1 MVTTAALLIGALE
14 LARANNG
21 VWLNRCGNLSKEVVQ
36 QSRLMKPFDALTM
49 VLQADTKGE
58 CPKEEAKNESAMYKQ
73 ARELKEKH
81 PDAMILMRNGD
92 SYEMIDDDA
101 ERGARILGITLS
113 TRASGKSI
121 VPYAEFPHRALDTYL
136 PKLVRAGLRV
146 AICDAL
152 EDNTQQ
158 RKQAEGIYKEA
169 DALVKVIQKQD
180 DKVQVNPL
188 LETEYDYESKGL
200 CFSNTRKSAYG
211 KEVATASERANDI
224 YRAAIAY
231 TGAEDRL
238 NRVGQQG
245 MSAADAQKYDRLVS
259 ELAAG
264 VIMARQGL
272 SAQLSKEGKELI
284 PKWQQSLQEN
294 PALEARLEQDVN
306 NAIQV
311 LGKLMKGETIDY
323 SAFRGA
329 EETAAMSHEVAIK
342 QVLMTCD
349 DKGCHLLYIKP
360 EEGKSVTIYPEPA
373 DVKRFYEAYHTPEF
387 DHVRAQLGQ
396 KYYGLLQQH
405 PDLEVQVLMPDTKG
419 LDLSRISKVNITKD
433 RYKENS
439 TILFATIDGVQ
450 QKPVELSQLQT
461 RRFWMVDDKDAY
473 KMALAAN
480 LFREKLSLGEEQ
492 TEGQSQDGQSQTS
505 DEKEEE
511 PRRGIHI

>member
-1 MVTTAALLIGALE
+1 
-14 LARANNG
+14 
-21 VWLNRCGNLSKEVVQ
+21 
-36 QSRLMKPFDALTM
+36 
-49 VLQADTKGE
+49 
-58 CPKEEAKNESAMYKQ
+58 
-73 ARELKEKH
+73 
-81 PDAMILMRNGD
+81 
-92 SYEMIDDDA
+92 
-101 ERGARILGITLS
+101 
-113 TRASGKSI
+113 
-121 VPYAEFPHRALDTYL
+121 
-136 PKLVRAGLRV
+136 
-146 AICDAL
+146 
-152 EDNTQQ
+152 
-158 RKQAEGIYKEA
+158 
-169 DALVKVIQKQD
+169 
-180 DKVQVNPL
+180 
-188 LETEYDYESKGL
+188 
-200 CFSNTRKSAYG
+200 
-211 KEVATASERANDI
+211 
-224 YRAAIAY
+224 
-231 TGAEDRL
+231 
-238 NRVGQQG
+238 
-245 MSAADAQKYDRLVS
+245 MSAADAQKYDRLVA

-272 SAQLSKEGKELI
+272 SAQLSKESRELI
-284 PKWQQSLQEN
+284 PEWHQSLKEN
-294 PALEARLEQDVN
+294 PALEARLERDVN

-311 LGKLMKGETIDY
+311 LGKLMKGETVDY
-323 SAFRGA
+323 AAFRGA
-329 EETAAMSHEVAIK
+329 EETAEKQHEVAIK

-473 KMALAAN
+473 KTALAAN
-480 LFREKLSLGEEQ
+480 LFREKLSLSEEQ
-492 TEGQSQDGQSQTS
+492 TEGQSQDSQSQTS

-511 PRRGIHI
+511 SRRGIHI

>member
-1 MVTTAALLIGALE
+1 
-14 LARANNG
+14 
-21 VWLNRCGNLSKEVVQ
+21 
-36 QSRLMKPFDALTM
+36 
-49 VLQADTKGE
+49 
-58 CPKEEAKNESAMYKQ
+58 
-73 ARELKEKH
+73 
-81 PDAMILMRNGD
+81 
-92 SYEMIDDDA
+92 
-101 ERGARILGITLS
+101 
-113 TRASGKSI
+113 
-121 VPYAEFPHRALDTYL
+121 
-136 PKLVRAGLRV
+136 
-146 AICDAL
+146 
-152 EDNTQQ
+152 
-158 RKQAEGIYKEA
+158 
-169 DALVKVIQKQD
+169 
-180 DKVQVNPL
+180 
-188 LETEYDYESKGL
+188 
-200 CFSNTRKSAYG
+200 
-211 KEVATASERANDI
+211 
-224 YRAAIAY
+224 
-231 TGAEDRL
+231 
-238 NRVGQQG
+238 
-245 MSAADAQKYDRLVS
+245 MSAGDARKYDRLVA

-272 SAQLSKEGKELI
+272 SAQLSKEGRGLI
-284 PKWQQSLQEN
+284 PEWHQSLQEN

-360 EEGKSVTIYPEPA
+360 EKGKSVTIYPEPA

-387 DHVRAQLGQ
+387 DHVRALLGQ

-473 KMALAAN
+473 KTALAAN
-480 LFREKLSLGEEQ
+480 LFREKLSLSEEQ
-492 TEGQSQDGQSQTS
+492 IEGQSQESQSQTS

>member
-1 MVTTAALLIGALE
+1 MNTAQWLE
-14 LARANNG
+14 
-21 VWLNRCGNLSKEVVQ
+21 
-36 QSRLMKPFDALTM
+36 
-49 VLQADTKGE
+49 
-58 CPKEEAKNESAMYKQ
+58 
-73 ARELKEKH
+73 RELKDKH

-101 ERGARILGITLS
+101 ERGARILGLALS
-113 TRASGKSI
+113 TRTSGKSI
-121 VPYAEFPHRALDTYL
+121 VPYTEFPHRALDTYL

-152 EDNTQQ
+152 DDNTQQ
-158 RKQAEGIYKEA
+158 KKQAEGIYKEA
-169 DALVKVIQKQD
+169 DALVKAIQKQD

-200 CFSNTRKSAYG
+200 CFSNSRKSAYG
-211 KEVATASERANDI
+211 KEVETASVRVNDI

-238 NRVGQQG
+238 NRVGQSG
-245 MSAADAQKYDRLVS
+245 LSAVDAQKYDRLVA

-284 PKWQQSLQEN
+284 PEWQQSLKEN
-294 PALEARLEQDVN
+294 PALEARLERDVN

-311 LGKLMKGETIDY
+311 LGKLMKGETVDY
-323 SAFRGA
+323 AAFRGA
-329 EETAAMSHEVAIK
+329 EETAEKQHEVAIK

-387 DHVRAQLGQ
+387 DHVRALLGQ

-450 QKPVELSQLQT
+450 QKPVELNQLQV
-461 RRFWMVDDKDAY
+461 RRFWMADDKDAY
-473 KMALAAN
+473 KTALAAN
-480 LFREKLSLGEEQ
+480 LFREKLSLSEVQ
-492 TEGQSQDGQSQTS
+492 AEGQSQDSQSQTS